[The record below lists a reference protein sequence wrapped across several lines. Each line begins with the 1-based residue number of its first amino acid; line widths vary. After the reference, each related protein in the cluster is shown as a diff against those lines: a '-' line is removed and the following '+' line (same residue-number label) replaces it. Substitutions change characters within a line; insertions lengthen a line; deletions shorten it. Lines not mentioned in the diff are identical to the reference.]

1 MVTTRTGIFKA
12 IRLVLIV
19 SVLVGVASAAQASPL
34 TLHFSGTVDLS
45 GSGGAADNPF
55 SGFFTWDTAEAPF
68 LTDPG
73 VALYHIE
80 AHQLIFNGADLT
92 GAPDNGGLFVFNDV
106 NAFGTGAVDAL
117 MFGTMIDSDPVAGDT
132 LLLLA
137 FSGPTDS
144 WDTVALPTDYSFLS
158 KLTTRFAAVSLEV
171 PGEDDENDISL
182 GRGSFEVAVPEPAM
196 LTLGLFGLAGVVAR
210 TRRQRQR

>member
-1 MVTTRTGIFKA
+1 MAAMRTGIFKA
-12 IRLVLIV
+12 IRLFLIV
-19 SVLVGVASAAQASPL
+19 SVLVGVASAAQASLL
-34 TLHFSGTVDLS
+34 TLNFSGTVDLS

-55 SGFFTWDTAEAPF
+55 SGFFTWDTTKTPF
-68 LTDPG
+68 ATDPG
-73 VALYHIE
+73 VALYFVE

-106 NAFGTGAVDAL
+106 DAFGTGAVDGL

-144 WDTVALPTDYSFLS
+144 WDTVSLPTDYSFLS
-158 KLTTRFAAVSLEV
+158 KLTTSFAAVSLEV
-171 PGEDDENDISL
+171 PGEGDDNDVAL
-182 GRGSFEVAVPEPAM
+182 GGGSFEATVPEPAT
-196 LTLGLFGLAGVVAR
+196 LTLSLFGLAGVVAR
-210 TRRQRQR
+210 ARRRLRR